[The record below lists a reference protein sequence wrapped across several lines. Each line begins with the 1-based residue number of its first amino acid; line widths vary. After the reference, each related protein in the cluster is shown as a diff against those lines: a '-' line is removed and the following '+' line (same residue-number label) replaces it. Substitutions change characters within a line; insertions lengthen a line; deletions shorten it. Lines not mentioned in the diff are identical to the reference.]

1 MAEYIE
7 REAFLKDIEERYC
20 LPCKDAGRDYN
31 GCKCLACWVDDMR
44 GDVIDAPGADVE
56 KMSDGYHTF
65 ADLYEQRLI
74 LSAALA
80 KNNPHAWKS
89 KRHEDGS
96 VPFGGG
102 WFIMGFDTD
111 EGCYT
116 YHYELKDWDL
126 FQCKE
131 LDKGKPW
138 DGHTSKDVRRLLS
151 IPAADVAP
159 VRHGRWEEYLI
170 PNILCCSNCD
180 WGIDPLCKS
189 PYCPNCGAKM
199 HEDDFCSSG
208 ERKEDK
214 AE

>member
-1 MAEYIE
+1 MAEYLE
-7 REAFLKDIEERYC
+7 RETAVMRLMQDGCSAKNVQTIMA
-20 LPCKDAGRDYN
+20 LPA
-31 GCKCLACWVDDMR
+31 V
-44 GDVIDAPGADVE
+44 DVE
-56 KMSDGYHTF
+56 KISDGYHTF

-138 DGHTSKDVRRLLS
+138 DGHTSKDVRRLPS
-151 IPAADVAP
+151 IPAADVVP
-159 VRHGRWEEYLI
+159 VRNGRWQYNTDFYVWRCSECGENPHKGTGVVVSEENLPPI
-170 PNILCCSNCD
+170 VPI
-180 WGIDPLCKS
+180 
-189 PYCPNCGAKM
+189 AA
-199 HEDDFCSSG
+199 HEWTVRN
-208 ERKEDK
+208 E
-214 AE
+214 